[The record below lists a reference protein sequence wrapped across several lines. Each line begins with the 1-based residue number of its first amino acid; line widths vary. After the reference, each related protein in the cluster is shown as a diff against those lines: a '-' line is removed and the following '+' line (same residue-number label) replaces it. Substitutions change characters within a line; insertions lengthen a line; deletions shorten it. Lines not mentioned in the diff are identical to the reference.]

1 MFITFEGGEG
11 SGKTSLIKA
20 ISTYLTDN
28 NIPHI
33 TTREPGGSNIAEQI
47 RKIILDNKNTDLS
60 SKTEAL
66 LFAASRT
73 QHLEEIVLPAL
84 NEGKVVLCDRYL
96 DSSLA
101 YQGYARSLG
110 METIL
115 KINHYAVEHMPDVT
129 YYIDSDP
136 EIGLKRATSRGGANR
151 LDNETLDFHKKVRE
165 GYLKVASMYQDRV
178 VIIDGNCNMETLIK
192 RILDKIKEIL

>member
-84 NEGKVVLCDRYL
+84 NDGKVVLCDRYL

>member
-1 MFITFEGGEG
+1 MFISFEGGEG

-20 ISTYLTDN
+20 ISSYLTER

-60 SKTEAL
+60 PKTEAL

-101 YQGYARSLG
+101 YQGHARSLG

-115 KINHYAVEHMPDVT
+115 KINHFALEHMPNVT

-136 EIGLKRATSRGGANR
+136 VVGLKRATSRGGANR
-151 LDNETLDFHKKVRE
+151 LDNETLEFHKKVRE
-165 GYLKVASMYQDRV
+165 GYLEVARIYSDRV